1 MVVKILENYKCFISV
16 SMSIPIVFGL
26 ILVGFP
32 NQGLFNDA
40 SAYLAGKG
48 TVTPIATAAAGTPA
62 RGGAASSAAAATV
75 HTEPTTISKNVIN
88 SLVKSAEAKAVT
100 TSPCTA
106 PCVDLETVKLGRS
119 IFASNSLRPLA
130 VVAPFKVIGGDVL
143 LTSANNNVKLVAAA
157 ITTRGIEHAA
167 AVDLTKVRD
176 IKAGGSLFRT
186 DLGEVIS
193 GTNPFTKSHDTV
205 SDFTDLLL
213 WNNSNSPMAFRDD
226 DAAAM
231 NIIFR

>member
-1 MVVKILENYKCFISV
+1 
-16 SMSIPIVFGL
+16 VFGL
-26 ILVGFP
+26 ILVGFA

-48 TVTPIATAAAGTPA
+48 TVTPIATPAAGTSA
-62 RGGAASSAAAATV
+62 RGGAASSAAAAAATV

-119 IFASNSLRPLA
+119 IFATNGLRPLA
-130 VVAPFKVIGGDVL
+130 DVSPFKVIGGHVS
-143 LTSANNNVKLVAAA
+143 LTSPKNIKLVAAA
-157 ITTRGIEHAA
+157 ITTRGIEHAVV
-167 AVDLTKVRD
+167 VDLTKVRD
-176 IKAGGSLFRT
+176 IKAGESLFRT

-205 SDFTDLLL
+205 SDFTSLLL
-213 WNNSNSPMAFRDD
+213 WNNSNSPVSFSEDSQV
-226 DAAAM
+226 AM
-231 NIIFR
+231 DVVYQ

>member
-1 MVVKILENYKCFISV
+1 
-16 SMSIPIVFGL
+16 MSIPIAFGL

-32 NQGLFNDA
+32 NQRLFNDA
-40 SAYLAGKG
+40 SAYLAGEGK
-48 TVTPIATAAAGTPA
+48 VTPIATATAGASA
-62 RGGAASSAAAATV
+62 RGGAASSAAAATATV
-75 HTEPTTISKNVIN
+75 HNEPTTISKNVIN

-130 VVAPFKVIGGDVL
+130 DVSPFKVIGGHVS
-143 LTSANNNVKLVAAA
+143 LTSTKNVKLVAAT
-157 ITTRGIEHAA
+157 ITTGKIEHAVV
-167 AVDLTKVRD
+167 VDLSKVRD
-176 IKAGGSLFRT
+176 IKAGESLYQT

-213 WNNSNSPMAFRDD
+213 WNNSNSPVAFSEDSQV
-226 DAAAM
+226 AM
-231 NIIFR
+231 DVVYQ

>member
-1 MVVKILENYKCFISV
+1 
-16 SMSIPIVFGL
+16 MSIPIVFGL

-48 TVTPIATAAAGTPA
+48 TVTPIATAAAGTLA
-62 RGGAASSAAAATV
+62 RGGAASSAAAAAATV

-119 IFASNSLRPLA
+119 IFATNGLRPLA
-130 VVAPFKVIGGDVL
+130 DVSPFKVIGGQVS
-143 LTSANNNVKLVAAA
+143 LTSPKNIKLVAAA
-157 ITTRGIEHAA
+157 ITTRGIEHAVV
-167 AVDLTKVRD
+167 VDLFKVRD
-176 IKAGGSLFRT
+176 IKAGESLFRT

-213 WNNSNSPMAFRDD
+213 WNNSNSPMTFRDD